1 MIRAA
6 RDGTIRD
13 NLLES
18 PMLPRLAPV
27 LALPLFAACAAPPA
41 STGAESSAGAPAHH
55 YAISTRSP
63 EAQRLF
69 DQGLAQYWSFD
80 PEGALRSFT
89 RAGELDAGCAMLQW
103 AQALA
108 VGPQGSGATMDAK
121 RARAAHEALANAL
134 SLAPAAAP
142 LERELVAALDAR
154 YDWPPPADRQPLDDA
169 YARALGA
176 LWARYPRDAE
186 VGTLYAEALLQR
198 IDYDPF
204 LPDGTPRDPEL
215 VSVLERVLTL
225 APDHP
230 GANHLALHVLGAA
243 GGGGES
249 ARLAARIQS
258 AAVTCRCGP
267 AATPAAAARP

>member
-1 MIRAA
+1 MLA
-6 RDGTIRD
+6 R
-13 NLLES
+13 LV
-18 PMLPRLAPV
+18 PV
-27 LALPLFAACAAPPA
+27 LPLLLAAACAAPPA
-41 STGAESSAGAPAHH
+41 PSGAGSTTGVAAHH
-55 YAISTRSP
+55 YPISTRSP

-80 PEGALRSFT
+80 AQGALRAFT

-154 YDWPPPADRQPLDDA
+154 YDWPPPADRRPLDEA
-169 YARALGA
+169 YARAMGA

-198 IDYDPF
+198 DGWEPF
-204 LPDGTPRDPEL
+204 LPDGTPRTPEL
-215 VSVLERVLTL
+215 LAVLERVLTL

-230 GANHLALHVLGAA
+230 GANHLALHVRGAAPGSASAERLGALL
-243 GGGGES
+243 GGS
-249 ARLAARIQS
+249 PQVCRCALAA
-258 AAVTCRCGP
+258 AP
-267 AATPAAAARP
+267 AAAAARP